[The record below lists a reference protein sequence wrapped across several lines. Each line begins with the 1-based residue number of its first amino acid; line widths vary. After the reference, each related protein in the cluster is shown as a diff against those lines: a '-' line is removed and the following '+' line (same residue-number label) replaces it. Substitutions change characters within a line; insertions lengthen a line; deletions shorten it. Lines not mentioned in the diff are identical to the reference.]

1 MSQKITLEAIRTMHH
16 PTDKFLCPLKAN
28 KYALQ
33 FLNFEIKNQESGQ
46 IFYSHE
52 QEVLPNSELL
62 INDDD
67 YPPEML
73 HLFDEMR
80 TMNYNFPEEFVRSRI
95 ITSKLVFKVG
105 DLPLK
110 DLTILDKF
118 YFQKEIVKSFEF
130 KFPFCVPNSKNEW
143 EYIYEFP
150 DLDEK
155 TIQAM
160 IHSPGKTFSETFFF
174 AGDELILHNKANY
187 AFSSKE

>member
-1 MSQKITLEAIRTMHH
+1 MSQKITPDFVRAMHE
-16 PTDKFLCPLKAN
+16 PTEKFLCPLKAN
-28 KYALQ
+28 RFALQ
-33 FLNFEIKNQESGQ
+33 FLNFEIKNQETGHV
-46 IFYSHE
+46 FYSHE
-52 QEVLPNSELL
+52 QEMLPNSELL

-80 TMNYNFPEEFVRSRI
+80 TVNYNFPEEFLRSKI

-105 DLPLK
+105 ELPVK

-118 YFQKEIVKSFEF
+118 YFKKKVVKSFEF
-130 KFPFCVPNSKNEW
+130 KFPFCIPNSTNEW

-150 DLDEK
+150 DLDES
-155 TIQAM
+155 TIDAM
-160 IHSPGKTFSETFFF
+160 INSPVQTISETFFF

-187 AFSSKE
+187 AFSPKE